1 MSVQARGILRAVGR
15 PLDDTADL
23 LDAAMEQAT
32 ALQRSLRENAYTVND
47 CTGTPPRWRPTPA
60 RTSGNDEGNTT
71 PVEGQT
77 KRVEDFD
84 GSWPPSGG
92 NPTTRLERR
101 SFTRF
106 NRKAAAL

>member
-1 MSVQARGILRAVGR
+1 MSVQARGILQAVGQ

-23 LDAAMEQAT
+23 LDAAMGQAT
-32 ALQRSLRENAYTVND
+32 AHQRSLREDADTVND

-60 RTSGNDEGNTT
+60 RTIGDDAGNTT

-77 KRVEDFD
+77 KQVEDVD

-92 NPTTRLERR
+92 NPTTRLERV

-106 NRKAAAL
+106 NRKAEAR